1 MFEPEM
7 YTNNKFS
14 ACSSFCE
21 QLPLSANARR
31 ALTLLRSGYAMPK
44 ADIARSLGISA
55 QAVTKM
61 FTQLEALELIKRGAP
76 DKGRVGQPTV
86 PFMLNP
92 RGAFSL
98 GLKVGRRSF
107 VLSLM
112 DLSGAIIDSY
122 QQTFDTPQTDKLE
135 QFVSTH
141 LPLLY
146 RQLSQE
152 ERTRVVGLGVAMP
165 FEIWNWPAYTRVPAV
180 PLENWQHYNIV
191 GALQHLSGLP
201 VQLCNDDT
209 AACEAELLWGN
220 YPEPASFVYVYI
232 GSFAGGGIVHH
243 GKVLY
248 GAHHNAGALGSL
260 SVPDPAGQPAQLLT
274 QASLYSLEQDLNTQ
288 QWAALWDGDTHWPG
302 LAETLNPWLQ
312 QAARA
317 LAHAGLNCQAVLDT
331 QHLIV
336 EGNLPEWV
344 KEQLVAAINEQLKH
358 LDWRGLHAIKAR
370 PGLVGGNAQV
380 MGSANLPLASR
391 LFLHTPGH

>member
-1 MFEPEM
+1 
-7 YTNNKFS
+7 
-14 ACSSFCE
+14 
-21 QLPLSANARR
+21 
-31 ALTLLRSGYAMPK
+31 
-44 ADIARSLGISA
+44 
-55 QAVTKM
+55 
-61 FTQLEALELIKRGAP
+61 
-76 DKGRVGQPTV
+76 
-86 PFMLNP
+86 MLNP